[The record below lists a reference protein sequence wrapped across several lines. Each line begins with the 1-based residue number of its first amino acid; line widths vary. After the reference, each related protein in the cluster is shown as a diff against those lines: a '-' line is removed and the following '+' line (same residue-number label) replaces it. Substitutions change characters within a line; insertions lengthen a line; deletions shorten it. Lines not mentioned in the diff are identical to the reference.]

1 MPDGDDGGLTAPG
14 RPGVASLERP
24 SVAGPAARPRGRARA
39 GGLAARA
46 ARTALPPF
54 AVFAAV
60 IGVWYAVTYWF
71 LAPRRRFL
79 LPPPHEVV
87 SEGFLDRRTADEI
100 LTALGGTAQVA
111 LTGLAIAAGI
121 GILSAILMSQARWIE
136 NSFYPWAILLQT
148 IPILAIVPLIGF
160 WLGYGFWSRTVVCVV
175 ISMFPMITN
184 TLFGIQSVDAG
195 HHDLFT
201 LRRVGRWRRLLRLE
215 LPSALPAIFVG
226 LRISAGLAVIGAIVG
241 DFFFRR
247 GDVGIGAL
255 IDNYTRDLSSG
266 PLFAAIIVSA
276 LFGLVVFWFFG
287 LAARLV
293 VGPWHDSAR
302 G

>member
-1 MPDGDDGGLTAPG
+1 MGGA
-14 RPGVASLERP
+14 ASW
-24 SVAGPAARPRGRARA
+24 AR
-39 GGLAARA
+39 GLAARA
-46 ARTALPPF
+46 ARTVLPPT
-54 AVFAAV
+54 AVLAV
-60 IGVWYAVTYWF
+60 VVAVWYAVSYWF

-79 LPPPHEVV
+79 LPPPHEIVA
-87 SEGFLDRRTADEI
+87 EGFLDRRRGHEI
-100 LTALGGTAQVA
+100 LVALAGTAQVA
-111 LTGLAIAAGI
+111 LTGLAIAAVLGI
-121 GILSAILMSQARWIE
+121 GAAILMAQARWIE

-148 IPILAIVPLIGF
+148 IPVLAIVPLIGF

-184 TLFGIQSVDAG
+184 TLFGIQSVDSG

-201 LRRVGRWRRLLRLE
+201 LRRVGRWRRLRHLE
-215 LPSALPAIFVG
+215 LPSALPAIFAG

-255 IDNYTRDLSSG
+255 IDNYTRDLSAG
-266 PLFAAIIVSA
+266 PLFAAIIASA
-276 LFGLVVFWFFG
+276 LLGLVVFWMFG

-293 VGPWHDSAR
+293 VGSWHDSAR

>member
-1 MPDGDDGGLTAPG
+1 MRALGIRA
-14 RPGVASLERP
+14 
-24 SVAGPAARPRGRARA
+24 GRAV
-39 GGLAARA
+39 
-46 ARTALPPF
+46 LPPLGVF
-54 AVFAAV
+54 AVV
-60 IGVWYAVTYWF
+60 TGVWYAVSYWF

-79 LPPPHEVV
+79 LPPPHEIVA
-87 SEGFLDRRTADEI
+87 EGFLDSRTADEI
-100 LTALGGTAQVA
+100 LTALAGTAKVA
-111 LTGLAIAAGI
+111 LVGLAIAAAI
-121 GILSAILMSQARWIE
+121 GIAAAILMAQARWIE

-148 IPILAIVPLIGF
+148 IPVLAIVPLIGF

-201 LRRVGRWRRLLRLE
+201 LRRVGRWRRLVHLE
-215 LPSALPAIFVG
+215 LPSALPAVFAG

-255 IDNYTRDLSSG
+255 IDNYTRDLSSA
-266 PLFAAIIVSA
+266 PLFAAIISSA
-276 LFGLVVFWFFG
+276 LFGLVVFWLFG

-293 VGPWHDSAR
+293 VGSWHDSAR